1 MQAKSFKELISPNK
15 ASAFSTHLQKENP
28 QLQRNRN
35 FNNIEKFNPYHDR
48 LGRFASASGATSFT
62 YSPGKSKAHDM
73 AIARQKEQHASRMPT
88 AAQAKTL
95 KEIERKTRNL
105 KNEQLRVV
113 DRDGNVILHKK
124 GDSGSVSCT
133 LGEARETVPGNIHIH
148 NHPNKYIGGTFS
160 PDDLSTLG
168 HNPTE
173 MRAVA
178 KEGTYILREINP
190 HRVLQLGDKS
200 WVDMKQ
206 DVEKILSDTPSSPYK
221 LKQAAKKS
229 LEDDPTVKK
238 INQKLDDN
246 SNKMGKLMQQGKRDE
261 ALKILE
267 ESDALREQLR
277 PIVEHKARELVVQPL
292 HEFYKTNAY
301 KYGYEYEFIPYT
313 GKVKK
318 SMIDD
323 IEDINESVKK
333 TNDDL
338 VLDGKFNTYIDDL
351 VDDIMNDLFK
361 NPINT
366 AKSFADI
373 LKFNPYHDRL
383 GRFSS
388 SGSAASFTYKPGAST
403 AHSKAIEREKE
414 KDSQEG
420 KGFKGTLY
428 HGSPNKDIKE
438 FDMKRAGQN
447 TSSGEKLLFFTD
459 SKQMADDFSYERLE
473 GSSKFFQERGKKGR
487 VYEVDVEMKNPL
499 DLRKLN
505 DKDIDNILKLD
516 EEGILTK
523 DMVQR
528 YANSNHQLLKAGLTL
543 TSESLKNLGYD
554 GLIAN
559 TGKAGHNSI
568 EYAVVDSK
576 QAKIKKS
583 IASGGEN
590 LNDDINKADKE
601 KYALYIG
608 LNVTGA
614 EHLAMDGGEDPKDFH
629 VTLLYGYYHPVSD
642 VEDTAMRIQS
652 CREKAVKYLPDTLK
666 LDAIGRFEA
675 SDSSDDKDVIYARVA
690 PGQLEKAH
698 DILLKELN
706 NRGLKVQPTFDE
718 YHPHMTLK
726 YIDPDEEVELKDI
739 DETVT
744 IKNLTEGFETDEA
757 SSKENENTFK
767 IAKTDDDKRLVFG
780 WALVAKD
787 KDGNVIKD
795 HQNDIV
801 EENELEEGAYE
812 YVLNFRDCGEEH
824 IPGLRKKARMVESC
838 VFTEEKQKA
847 LGIPK
852 GTVPT
857 GWWIGFY
864 VDDDKAWEKIKDG
877 TYKMFSIE
885 GKAIR
890 VPVDEVQTTDTL
902 TKSDNVAKTF
912 AEILKFNPY
921 HDRLGRFTSG
931 GGFMASGY
939 TGDKSRQ
946 AVTFSANPDTRAG
959 ALAIERAR
967 GHHP

>member
-1 MQAKSFKELISPNK
+1 MQAKQFKELISPNK
-15 ASAFSTHLQKENP
+15 ASAISTHLQKRNP
-28 QLQRNRN
+28 QVHRNRN
-35 FNNIEKFNPYHDR
+35 FNIINKFNPYHGKD
-48 LGRFASASGATSFT
+48 GRFA
-62 YSPGKSKAHDM
+62 
-73 AIARQKEQHASRMPT
+73 
-88 AAQAKTL
+88 
-95 KEIERKTRNL
+95 
-105 KNEQLRVV
+105 
-113 DRDGNVILHKK
+113 
-124 GDSGSVSCT
+124 
-133 LGEARETVPGNIHIH
+133 
-148 NHPNKYIGGTFS
+148 
-160 PDDLSTLG
+160 
-168 HNPTE
+168 
-173 MRAVA
+173 
-178 KEGTYILREINP
+178 
-190 HRVLQLGDKS
+190 
-200 WVDMKQ
+200 
-206 DVEKILSDTPSSPYK
+206 
-221 LKQAAKKS
+221 
-229 LEDDPTVKK
+229 
-238 INQKLDDN
+238 
-246 SNKMGKLMQQGKRDE
+246 
-261 ALKILE
+261 
-267 ESDALREQLR
+267 
-277 PIVEHKARELVVQPL
+277 
-292 HEFYKTNAY
+292 
-301 KYGYEYEFIPYT
+301 
-313 GKVKK
+313 
-318 SMIDD
+318 
-323 IEDINESVKK
+323 
-333 TNDDL
+333 
-338 VLDGKFNTYIDDL
+338 
-351 VDDIMNDLFK
+351 
-361 NPINT
+361 
-366 AKSFADI
+366 
-373 LKFNPYHDRL
+373 
-383 GRFSS
+383 S

-428 HGSPNKDIKE
+428 HGSPSTDIKE

-459 SKQMADDFSYERLE
+459 SKQMADDFSYERLD

-516 EEGILTK
+516 EEGILTRADVK
-523 DMVQR
+523 E
-528 YANSNHQLLKAGLTL
+528 YASKNHQLLKAGLTL
-543 TSESLKNLGYD
+543 TSDSLKNLGYD

-583 IASGGEN
+583 IDCGGES
-590 LNDDINKADKE
+590 LNGEINKADKE

-614 EHLAMDGGEDPKDFH
+614 EHLAIDGGEDPKDFH

-666 LDAIGRFEA
+666 LDKIGRFEA
-675 SDSSDDKDVIYARVA
+675 SSSSDDKDVIYARVA

-718 YHPHMTLK
+718 YNPHMTLA

-795 HQNDIV
+795 HQNDMID
-801 EENELEEGAYE
+801 EDDLEEGAYE
-812 YVLNFRDCGEEH
+812 YVLNFRDSGEEH

-847 LGIPK
+847 LGIPE

-902 TKSDNVAKTF
+902 AKSDNVAKTF
-912 AEILKFNPY
+912 AEILKFNPF

-939 TGDKSRQ
+939 TGDKNRQ
-946 AVTFSANPDTRAG
+946 AVTFSANPDTKAG
-959 ALAIERAR
+959 AMAIERAR

>member
-1 MQAKSFKELISPNK
+1 MQAKQFKELISPNK
-15 ASAFSTHLQKENP
+15 ASAISTHLQKRNP
-28 QLQRNRN
+28 QVHRNRN
-35 FNNIEKFNPYHDR
+35 FNIINKFNPYHGKD
-48 LGRFASASGATSFT
+48 GRFTS
-62 YSPGKSKAHDM
+62 
-73 AIARQKEQHASRMPT
+73 SR
-88 AAQAKTL
+88 
-95 KEIERKTRNL
+95 
-105 KNEQLRVV
+105 
-113 DRDGNVILHKK
+113 
-124 GDSGSVSCT
+124 
-133 LGEARETVPGNIHIH
+133 
-148 NHPNKYIGGTFS
+148 
-160 PDDLSTLG
+160 
-168 HNPTE
+168 
-173 MRAVA
+173 
-178 KEGTYILREINP
+178 
-190 HRVLQLGDKS
+190 
-200 WVDMKQ
+200 
-206 DVEKILSDTPSSPYK
+206 
-221 LKQAAKKS
+221 
-229 LEDDPTVKK
+229 
-238 INQKLDDN
+238 
-246 SNKMGKLMQQGKRDE
+246 
-261 ALKILE
+261 
-267 ESDALREQLR
+267 
-277 PIVEHKARELVVQPL
+277 
-292 HEFYKTNAY
+292 
-301 KYGYEYEFIPYT
+301 
-313 GKVKK
+313 
-318 SMIDD
+318 
-323 IEDINESVKK
+323 
-333 TNDDL
+333 
-338 VLDGKFNTYIDDL
+338 
-351 VDDIMNDLFK
+351 
-361 NPINT
+361 
-366 AKSFADI
+366 
-373 LKFNPYHDRL
+373 
-383 GRFSS
+383 
-388 SGSAASFTYKPGAST
+388 SAASFTYKPGAST

-428 HGSPNKDIKE
+428 HGSPSTDIKE

-459 SKQMADDFSYERLE
+459 SKQMADDFSYERLD

-516 EEGILTK
+516 EEGILTRADVK
-523 DMVQR
+523 E
-528 YANSNHQLLKAGLTL
+528 YASKNHQLLKAGLTL
-543 TSESLKNLGYD
+543 TSDSLKNLGYD

-576 QAKIKKS
+576 QAKIKKG
-583 IASGGEN
+583 IDCGGES
-590 LNDDINKADKE
+590 LNGEINKADKE

-614 EHLAMDGGEDPKDFH
+614 EHLAIDGGEDPKDFH

-666 LDAIGRFEA
+666 LDKIGRFEA
-675 SDSSDDKDVIYARVA
+675 SSSSDDKDVIYARVA

-706 NRGLKVQPTFDE
+706 DRGLKVQPTFDE
-718 YHPHMTLK
+718 YNPHMTLA

-795 HQNDIV
+795 HQNDMID
-801 EENELEEGAYE
+801 EDDLEEGAYE
-812 YVLNFRDCGEEH
+812 YVLNFRDSGEEH

-847 LGIPK
+847 LGIPE

-902 TKSDNVAKTF
+902 AKSFTDLLKYNKWHGKDGRFTSGPGGGSGASSASQIAYEYDEKAGVDYGNFPDEQQAAVSRWTFSAEGIRNPETEQEKKDAKALENYITEGKNDITEKIYRGIVMSNEDYNALASAAFSQENIDQKGLSSWSSDKSLASSFGGIHGGKGTEREGVRSVVFVADGFKKGSARYLPSHYGEDEVLVSANTKLKITKIKYDRDINATFVHVQDVAKSDNVAKTF

-939 TGDKSRQ
+939 TGDKNRQ
-946 AVTFSANPDTRAG
+946 AVTFSANPDTKAG
-959 ALAIERAR
+959 AMAIERAR